1 MCDGGEEFPPHK
13 RGPGETQP
21 RGDLSPRWLQ
31 TSVYEGAVVAA
42 SSGLYAAVAKLIV
55 CVNCVVLTTCCLQ
68 DFVLYAGKIC
78 KKTLLKL
85 LSGTRRSSAV

>member
-1 MCDGGEEFPPHK
+1 VVGGEEFPPHK

-21 RGDLSPRWLQ
+21 GGDLSPRWLQ
-31 TSVYEGAVVAA
+31 SSVYEGAVVAA

-55 CVNCVVLTTCCLQ
+55 CVELRCLDYLLFTRFCALCRENLQ
-68 DFVLYAGKIC
+68 
-78 KKTLLKL
+78 KTLLKL